1 MKNPVYASTV
11 TQAYTFGEN
20 ARWIRPIAA
29 EKFSN
34 QMFRKSFVL
43 DEKPQAA
50 VMIAMAA
57 NYAEIYINGE
67 AAASLAVRSYMFDQ
81 VYEVY
86 DVLPYLH
93 QGKNVI
99 AVMNTDTGEE
109 IRAGFAME
117 LRVDGREICFTDD
130 SWVYEDEKALK
141 NPVNH
146 LISGGGEEVVDAE
159 KLIVD
164 FAEIDFDDTQWKRA
178 VVVGNELLHKP
189 HEAFHQSMI
198 KAQTAEVHYA
208 EKISALML
216 AQTPMGYP
224 MRMPSSNNGI
234 TLAMTNIVAE
244 EDTEMTFVINGA
256 LKGVSMDGQMIPMNQ
271 SLNIRKGVH
280 FCMIAYAWTPEFLIR
295 TKSKLE
301 FVSPLEDGSVFASY
315 LIETPPIRY
324 PWNEYKG
331 KNAADIKAEEI
342 LLCPTFFAL
351 PDEIKE
357 KLTSANYT
365 VPTTAFSEIVTRDYL
380 IPVNGYAEE
389 RILEN
394 CRIAPA
400 DDAIRVENLD
410 TILSEN
416 AEVILMPQKEKQHFI
431 LDFGTEQ
438 VGQIAFELD
447 APKGTVLEIH
457 SFEMIT
463 DAGIKYM
470 KDVTTIRY
478 ICREGLQSYIS
489 RRQRGFRYLSVT
501 LYGHTR
507 DVVLKDIHTI
517 ETRYPM
523 TGAEFSCSDERL
535 NQIYRMSVRTAEV
548 CSLDL
553 YVDCPGYEQNPWTGD
568 ARTTA
573 NVNLMNFGEFA
584 FDEQYLKLIAKSI
597 DDGLWICHRRRS
609 PRYINKLYLPC
620 ACFPTYPDGCIPVW
634 SFMWLLQVWDH
645 YEITGDKKCLADLFG
660 AVTETLNR
668 CERMTDDRG
677 LFDMQGAWNL
687 IEWANNDLDFYG
699 EVTANNVM
707 LSYCFT
713 KAADMADVLDMP
725 EIAAHNREMSKKYRD
740 AVNTYCWDDKQKAYV
755 DTVRDEYAYAR
766 YLAYMEERH
775 MSALS
780 YEDYKK
786 RARISVQTNTMA
798 LLYDCVPESKKE
810 KALRFLIDNIKSGL
824 YVSGTPANRTTG
836 KPSDEEAPDG
846 YVHIG
851 SPFFL
856 YFALQTLYKF
866 GYDDLA
872 ILSQKR
878 DWSNLLD
885 SGLTTCIE
893 TFKRGKDWTRSV
905 AHAWSASPAIFFMKE
920 VLGVKPI
927 KAGYTA
933 FKVEPK
939 PSGLDFAKGS
949 VPTPYGRIYV
959 EWKKNEDGTLEISCN
974 APKECAIIFKESSI

>member
-1 MKNPVYASTV
+1 MKNPVYAKTV
-11 TQAYTFGEN
+11 TRAYDFGEN
-20 ARWIRPIAA
+20 ARWIKPISV

-34 QMFRKSFVL
+34 QMFRKAFTL
-43 DEKPQAA
+43 EKMPKEA
-50 VMIAMAA
+50 VMLAMAA

-86 DVLPYLH
+86 DVLPYLRE
-93 QGKNVI
+93 GENVI

-109 IRAGFAME
+109 LRAGFALE
-117 LRVDGREICFTDD
+117 LRADGKEVCCTDG
-130 SWVYEDEKALK
+130 SWVYEDDQALK

-159 KLIVD
+159 KLILD
-164 FAEIDFDDTQWKRA
+164 FAEVAFDDATWKQAA
-178 VVVGNELLHKP
+178 VIGNELLHKP
-189 HEAFHQSMI
+189 HEAYHQSQI
-198 KAQTAEVHYA
+198 KAQTAEVRYA
-208 EKISALML
+208 ERIAALML

-224 MRMPSSNNGI
+224 MRLTPSNNGLTI
-234 TLAMTNIVAE
+234 AMTNLIAE
-244 EDTEMTFVINGA
+244 EDAELTFVVNGG
-256 LKGVSMDGQMIPMNQ
+256 LKGVSIDGQTVTLNQ
-271 SLNIRKGVH
+271 SLNLRKGTH
-280 FCMIAYAWTPEFLIR
+280 FCMIAYAWTPDFLIR
-295 TKSKLE
+295 TKSQLT
-301 FVSPLEDGSVFASY
+301 FASPLEDGSAFASY
-315 LIETPPIRY
+315 LIETPPVRY

-331 KNAADIKAEEI
+331 KSDADCKAEMI
-342 LLCPTFFAL
+342 LQYPTFFAL
-351 PDEIKE
+351 PDDIKE
-357 KLTSANYT
+357 KLTSASYT
-365 VPTTAFSEIVTRDYL
+365 TPTTAFSEIVTRDYL

-400 DDAIRVENLD
+400 DDTIKVKNME
-410 TILSEN
+410 TILAAN
-416 AEVILMPQKEKQHFI
+416 ADVILSAQKEMQHFI

-447 APKGTVLEIH
+447 APKGAVLEIH

-507 DVVLKDIHTI
+507 DVILKDIHTI

-523 TGAEFSCSDERL
+523 TGADFTCSDERL
-535 NQIYRMSVRTAEV
+535 NQIYQMSVRTAEV

-573 NVNLMNFGEFA
+573 NVNLYNFGEFS

-597 DDGLWICHRRRS
+597 DDGLWIYHRRRN

-645 YEITGDKKCLADLFG
+645 YQITGDKKCLADLFG
-660 AVTETLNR
+660 AVTETLAR

-713 KAADMADVLDMP
+713 KAAEMADVLDMP
-725 EIAAHNREMSKKYRD
+725 EIAAHNREMAKKYRD
-740 AVNTYCWDDKQKAYV
+740 AVNTYCWDDKQKSYV

-766 YLAYMEERH
+766 YLHYMDERN
-775 MSALS
+775 MPKLS
-780 YEDYKK
+780 YEDYQK

-798 LLYDCVPESKKE
+798 LLYDCVPEERKE
-810 KALRFLIDNIKSGL
+810 KALRFLIDNIKSGV
-824 YVSGTPANRTTG
+824 YVSGTPANRTTE
-836 KPSDEEAPDG
+836 KPSEEEAPDG

-878 DWSNLLD
+878 DWGNLLE

-893 TFKRGKDWTRSV
+893 TFKSGRDWTRSV
-905 AHAWSASPAIFFMKE
+905 AHAWSASPAIFFMTE
-920 VLGVKPI
+920 ILGVKPV
-927 KAGYTA
+927 KPGYA
-933 FKVEPK
+933 EFKIEPK
-939 PSGLDFAKGS
+939 LSGLSFAKGS

-959 EWKKNEDGTLEISCN
+959 EWKKNEDVTLDISCQS
-974 APKECAIIFKESSI
+974 PKECKIIFKK